1 MPARVVRPGG
11 AVLEIP
17 EPAASVLRA
26 AAEAA
31 IAGQTS
37 PNRRQ

>member
-11 AVLEIP
+11 AVLAIP

-26 AAEAA
+26 AAGAA
-31 IAGQTS
+31 IAGQPS
-37 PNRRQ
+37 SDGRQ